1 MMESLKNRRVV
12 LAERPNGKI
21 GPQHFK
27 MVADEIV
34 KPPEGHVLLRV
45 ILAQIAPAARA
56 VMTST
61 VGFPS
66 TKVGD
71 GILCAVV
78 GEVVVTSGAAPPVG
92 SIVTSFALWEEYA
105 IVPAAQL
112 LPVVPGFPLTYQ
124 LGILGLNGLTAYF
137 GMTSVADVKAGETVV
152 VSGAAGGVGHIAGQI
167 AQLAGARVIGI
178 TGSSAKNQK
187 LEAEYGFTE
196 TVNRRSP
203 TFRDD
208 LRRALG
214 TGPDVYFDTVGGP
227 VLDAVL
233 PLMALRGRIVCA
245 GDSAQYDDKRDNTR
259 QPGPRGIPQLVISKG
274 LRLEG
279 IFVADYLPGRSEAVQ
294 KLAEWLSDGKI
305 KPAFDIWD
313 GLDSA
318 PEALV
323 ALMSGENFGQALV
336 RLSPDPR

>member
-1 MMESLKNRRVV
+1 MQRLNNRRVV
-12 LAERPNGKI
+12 LTERPTGKI
-21 GPQHFK
+21 ATHHFK
-27 MVADEIV
+27 MVTEEIV
-34 KPPEGHVLLRV
+34 EPPEGHILLRV

-78 GEVVVTSGAAPPVG
+78 GEVVVTARGAPPVG

-105 IVPAAQL
+105 IVPAAQV
-112 LPVVPGFPLTYQ
+112 LPVVPNFPLTYQ
-124 LGILGLNGLTAYF
+124 LGIFGLNGLTAYF

-167 AQLAGARVIGI
+167 AQVAGARVIGI
-178 TGSSAKNQK
+178 TGSVAKNQK
-187 LEAEYGFTE
+187 LEAEYGFAG

-208 LRRALG
+208 LRRAVG
-214 TGPDVYFDTVGGP
+214 TGPDVYFDTAGGP
-227 VLDAVL
+227 VLDTVL
-233 PLMALRGRIVCA
+233 PLMAHRGRIVCA
-245 GDSAQYDDKRDNTR
+245 GDSAQYDDKEDNTR

-274 LRLEG
+274 LRVEG
-279 IFVADYLPGRSEAVQ
+279 IFVADFLPGRPEALRQ
-294 KLAEWLSDGKI
+294 LAEWLSDGKI
-305 KPAFDIWD
+305 KPAFEVRD

-323 ALMSGENFGQALV
+323 ALLSGENFGQVLI
-336 RLSPDPR
+336 RMSPDPR

>member
-1 MMESLKNRRVV
+1 MNRLKNRRVI
-12 LAERPNGKI
+12 LAESPTGKI
-21 GPQHFK
+21 GTHHFK
-27 MVADEIV
+27 IVTDEIAE
-34 KPPEGHVLLRV
+34 PPEGHVLLRV

-78 GEVVVTSGAAPPVG
+78 GEVIVTSPGAPPVG

-105 IVPAAQL
+105 TVPAAQV

-124 LGILGLNGLTAYF
+124 LGIFGLNGLTAYF
-137 GMTSVADVKAGETVV
+137 GMTSVADVKEGETVV

-167 AQLAGARVIGI
+167 ARVAGARVIGI
-178 TGSSAKNQK
+178 TGSSEKNQR
-187 LEAEYGFTE
+187 LEAGYGFAG

-208 LRRALG
+208 LRRAIG
-214 TGPDVYFDTVGGP
+214 TGADVYFDTAGGP
-227 VLDAVL
+227 VLDAVI
-233 PLMALRGRIVCA
+233 PLMAHRGRIVCA
-245 GDSAQYDDKRDNTR
+245 GDSAQYDAKEDNTR

-279 IFVADYLPGRSEAVQ
+279 IFVADYLPGRPEALRE
-294 KLAEWLSDGKI
+294 LADWLSDGRV
-305 KPAFDIWD
+305 KPAFEVRD

-323 ALMSGENFGQALV
+323 ALMSGENFGQALI